1 MWRST
6 LFRWHTSTTVA
17 ALVAVLAVLA
27 SAPADAKKKKRA
39 DLGGD
44 VQAPT
49 PSPSPPPGPSVFRVE
64 VDKSHALD
72 EHRMGIKMSRPPG
85 KVRLTVLT
93 EEGQIIAD
101 EEKDF
106 TGRSPGES
114 LIMRWE
120 QSKEQPIGEIHL
132 HMEDSEEH
140 YIEQQY
146 SAWYVPIPH
155 EEVNFRT
162 DSAEIDAPEV
172 PKLDGA
178 YAKIVEVLA
187 KDKARDHKNLT
198 LYIAGHTDTVGNASY
213 NLKLSQARAQS
224 IARWF
229 RQKGVR
235 IPIAFEG
242 FGETAL
248 RVSTPDQTDEPRNRR
263 ADYILADDPPPLQG
277 VSFKPAWK
285 RVN

>member
-1 MWRST
+1 MCS
-6 LFRWHTSTTVA
+6 STTLSWYVRPTLA
-17 ALVAVLAVLA
+17 ALAAACALLAA
-27 SAPADAKKKKRA
+27 APADAKKRA
-39 DLGGD
+39 DPNRSETK
-44 VQAPT
+44 QSKSA
-49 PSPSPPPGPSVFRVE
+49 SPASNASVFRVE

-72 EHRMGIKMSRPPG
+72 EHWMGIKMSRPPG

-114 LIMRWE
+114 LTVRWE
-120 QSKEQPIGEIHL
+120 QSNEQPIGEIHL
-132 HMEDSEEH
+132 HMEDRDEH
-140 YIEQQY
+140 YLEQQY

-162 DSAEIDAPEV
+162 DSSEIDASEV
-172 PKLDGA
+172 PKLDA
-178 YAKIVEVLA
+178 AFAKVQEVLA

-198 LYIAGHTDTVGNASY
+198 LYIAGHTDTVGNGNY

-224 IARWF
+224 LARWF

-248 RVSTPDQTDEPRNRR
+248 RVNTPDETDEPRNRR
-263 ADYILADDPPPLQG
+263 ADYILADDPPTMKA

>member
-1 MWRST
+1 MCSSLPRLWHARSP
-6 LFRWHTSTTVA
+6 FAAAA
-17 ALVAVLAVLA
+17 ALCVLLTTSPA
-27 SAPADAKKKKRA
+27 SAKK
-39 DLGGD
+39 
-44 VQAPT
+44 
-49 PSPSPPPGPSVFRVE
+49 PPGANRTNPAPRPAPNGSVFRVE

-72 EHRMGIKMSRPPG
+72 EHWMGVKMSRSPG

-93 EEGQIIAD
+93 EDAVIIAD

-114 LIMRWE
+114 LIMRW
-120 QSKEQPIGEIHL
+120 QQTKEQPVGEIHL
-132 HMEDSEEH
+132 HLEDREGH

-146 SAWYVPIPH
+146 SAWFVPIPH

-162 DSAEIDAPEV
+162 DSSDVDASEI
-172 PKLDGA
+172 PKLDA
-178 YAKIVEVLA
+178 AFVKVQEVLS
-187 KDKARDHKNLT
+187 KDKAREHKNLT
-198 LYIAGHTDTVGNASY
+198 LYVAGHTDTVGNSAY

-224 IARWF
+224 LARWF

-263 ADYILADDPPPLQG
+263 ADYILADDPPPLNAVG
-277 VSFKPAWK
+277 FKPAWK

>member
-1 MWRST
+1 M
-6 LFRWHTSTTVA
+6 LATSP
-17 ALVAVLAVLA
+17 A
-27 SAPADAKKKKRA
+27 SAKKRSQSSS
-39 DLGGD
+39 
-44 VQAPT
+44 QAPA
-49 PSPSPPPGPSVFRVE
+49 PNSSVFRVE

-72 EHRMGIKMSRPPG
+72 EHWMGIKMSRPPG

-93 EEGQIIAD
+93 EEAQILAD
-101 EEKDF
+101 VDRDF

-114 LIMRWE
+114 LIVRWE
-120 QSKEQPIGEIHL
+120 QGNEQPIGAIHL
-132 HMEDSEEH
+132 HMEDRDEH
-140 YIEQQY
+140 YIEQEY

-162 DSAEIDAPEV
+162 DSADIDASEV
-172 PKLDGA
+172 PKLDAAFG
-178 YAKIVEVLA
+178 KVQEVLS

-198 LYIAGHTDTVGNASY
+198 LYVAGHTDTVGNASY

-224 IARWF
+224 LARWF

-263 ADYILADDPPPLQG
+263 ADYILADDPPPLKAVG
-277 VSFKPAWK
+277 FKPAWK
-285 RVN
+285 HVN

>member
-1 MWRST
+1 
-6 LFRWHTSTTVA
+6 L
-17 ALVAVLAVLA
+17 
-27 SAPADAKKKKRA
+27 
-39 DLGGD
+39 
-44 VQAPT
+44 
-49 PSPSPPPGPSVFRVE
+49 VFRVE

-72 EHRMGIKMSRPPG
+72 EHWMGIKMSRPPG

-93 EEGQIIAD
+93 EEGQILAD
-101 EEKDF
+101 VDRDF

-114 LIMRWE
+114 LIVRWE
-120 QSKEQPIGEIHL
+120 QTNEQPVGAIHL
-132 HMEDSEEH
+132 HMEDRDEH
-140 YIEQQY
+140 FIEQEY

-155 EEVNFRT
+155 EEVSFRT
-162 DSAEIDAPEV
+162 DSSDIDASEV
-172 PKLDGA
+172 PKLDA
-178 YAKIVEVLA
+178 AFVKVQEVLS

-198 LYIAGHTDTVGNASY
+198 LYVAGHTDTVGNATY

-224 IARWF
+224 LARWF
-229 RQKGVR
+229 RQKGIH

-263 ADYILADDPPPLQG
+263 ADYILADDPPPLKAVG
-277 VSFKPAWK
+277 FKPAWK

>member
-1 MWRST
+1 M
-6 LFRWHTSTTVA
+6 LA
-17 ALVAVLAVLA
+17 AG
-27 SAPADAKKKKRA
+27 PADAKKKGKQ
-39 DLGGD
+39 GD
-44 VQAPT
+44 SNSDAPM
-49 PSPSPPPGPSVFRVE
+49 PPPNSSVFRVE

-72 EHRMGIKMSRPPG
+72 EHWMGIKMSRPPG
-85 KVRLTVLT
+85 VVRLTVLT

-106 TGRSPGES
+106 TGRSPGDS

-120 QSKEQPIGEIHL
+120 QSGEQPIGEIHL
-132 HMEDSEEH
+132 HMADRDEH

-162 DSAEIDAPEV
+162 DSSEIDASEV
-172 PKLDGA
+172 PKLDA
-178 YAKIVEVLA
+178 AFAKVQEVLA

-198 LYIAGHTDTVGNASY
+198 LYIAGHTDTVGNAAY

-224 IARWF
+224 LARWF

-235 IPIAFEG
+235 IPIAYEG

-248 RVSTPDQTDEPRNRR
+248 RVVTPDQTDEPRNRR
-263 ADYILADDPPPLQG
+263 ADYILADDPPTMKA